1 MKLWGGRFQQDTNE
15 LVLQYTSSI
24 SFDQRLAE
32 FDLQGSL
39 AHAKMLMKCAVIG
52 EEDGN
57 LILQG
62 LTTLLE
68 ELRAGK
74 LVFQVADEDIHMNV
88 ERLLHER
95 IGPAAGR
102 LHTGRSRNDQVAL
115 DMHMYVKAS
124 VVEMVK
130 ALHGL
135 QEALLEA
142 ANKHL
147 GVIIPGYTHLQRAQ
161 PILLS
166 HHLLAYFWMFSRD
179 VSRLED
185 LYKRA
190 DLMPLG
196 AGALA
201 GTTFPIDREQVQREL
216 GFAGLYENSLD
227 AVSDRDYLIEFLSA
241 ASLTMMHLS
250 RFSEE
255 LILWT
260 SEEFSFVELDDAY
273 CTGSS
278 MMPQK
283 KNPDV
288 PELVRGKT
296 GRVYGHLLALFTVL
310 KGLPLAYN
318 KDLQEDKEGVFD
330 AVDTVLP
337 ALVLFAGMIQSMRV
351 RRDKIGAALAK
362 DFSNATDVADYLVA
376 KGLPFREAH
385 AVVGKLVLS
394 AIELGTNLMGL
405 SLQEYQNASPFF
417 GEDIYEVLA
426 VETVVNRRNVHG
438 GTGRQAVEQQ
448 LDRAQ
453 GFLNGQREGFLSF
466 TALQK

>member
-24 SFDQRLAE
+24 GFDQRLAE
-32 FDLQGSL
+32 FDIQGSL
-39 AHAKMLMKCAVIG
+39 AHARMLMTCNVIG
-52 EEDGN
+52 QEDGQ
-57 LILQG
+57 LIVEG
-62 LTTLLE
+62 LLALLKD
-68 ELRAGK
+68 LKVGK
-74 LVFQVADEDIHMNV
+74 LSFRVEDEDIHMNV

-115 DMHMYVKAS
+115 DMHMYVL
-124 VVEMVK
+124 VNVK
-130 ALHGL
+130 EVARAVYELQQALYETAK
-135 QEALLEA
+135 QYLE
-142 ANKHL
+142 
-147 GVIIPGYTHLQRAQ
+147 VIIPGYTHLQRAQ
-161 PILLS
+161 PILFS
-166 HHLLAYFWMFSRD
+166 HHLLAYFWMLNRD
-179 VSRLED
+179 LGRLED
-185 LYKRA
+185 VYKRA
-190 DLMPLG
+190 NLMPLG

-201 GTTFPIDREQVQREL
+201 GTTFAIDRSQVQEEL

-241 ASLTMMHLS
+241 VSLIMMHLS
-250 RFSEE
+250 RLSEE

-260 SEEFSFVELDDAY
+260 SEEFSFVELGDAY

-296 GRVYGHLLALFTVL
+296 GRVYGHLLGLLTVL

-337 ALVLFAGMIQSMRV
+337 ALILFTGMIQSMRV
-351 RRDKIGAALAK
+351 REEKVQAALSK
-362 DFSNATDVADYLVA
+362 DFSNATDVADYLA
-376 KGLPFREAH
+376 EKGLPFREAH
-385 AVVGKLVLS
+385 AVVGRLVLT
-394 AIELGTNLMGL
+394 AIEQGTNLAGL
-405 SLQEYQNASPFF
+405 ALNVYQAVSPLFS
-417 GEDIYEVLA
+417 EDIYEVLA
-426 VETVVNRRNVHG
+426 PATVVNRRNVRG
-438 GTGRQAVEQQ
+438 GTGRQAVEHQ
-448 LDRAQ
+448 LKMAEQ
-453 GFLNGQREGFLSF
+453 VLQTEMEEFLSF
-466 TALQK
+466 SALQK